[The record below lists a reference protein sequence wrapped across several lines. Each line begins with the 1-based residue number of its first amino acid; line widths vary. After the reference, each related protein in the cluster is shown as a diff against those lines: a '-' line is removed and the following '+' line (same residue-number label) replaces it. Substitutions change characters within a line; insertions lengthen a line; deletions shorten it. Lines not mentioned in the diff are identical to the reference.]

1 MIDNKKGK
9 MIAFEGCEGVG
20 KTTQIERLKKYLDEQ
35 GIPYVFSREPGGTE
49 TGEEIRKVLK
59 NEDLDMSPEAELLL
73 FEAARCDNVKNVL
86 MPALEEG
93 KLVICD
99 RYIGSTVAYQAFGR
113 GLKREMVDAAN
124 EFGSLGLKPDL
135 TIFLDA
141 KPFANTKRSASDRME
156 LAGKEFHE
164 RVYAGY
170 KKLEEEDESFVSV
183 KTSQDKEETT
193 ERIIKLLKEKNII

>member
-1 MIDNKKGK
+1 M
-9 MIAFEGCEGVG
+9 
-20 KTTQIERLKKYLDEQ
+20 
-35 GIPYVFSREPGGTE
+35 
-49 TGEEIRKVLK
+49 
-59 NEDLDMSPEAELLL
+59 
-73 FEAARCDNVKNVL
+73 
-86 MPALEEG
+86 
-93 KLVICD
+93 
-99 RYIGSTVAYQAFGR
+99 
-113 GLKREMVDAAN
+113 
-124 EFGSLGLKPDL
+124 
-135 TIFLDA
+135 DA